1 MAPTD
6 KARRIGAPKAPRL
19 RVAQW
24 HAPRVAFMADCV
36 RARLQGGV
44 YTGHTQRNIRWLHE
58 IVTAAPVWTVAN
70 VHTENLSPPTHR
82 PLNPVELGPPGAWA
96 DFQRDPD
103 AAWAERYDAPALDL
117 FPGLLDRAAEFDLVV
132 GFELPPVLKRELQRR
147 GLRYL
152 SIHIHALR
160 MLRDLCLGATTND
173 PVIAALLAGA
183 AVPQAEVTRQTH
195 RFRAL
200 CAFRLVPAL
209 AFPPGL
215 PVLVGQTARD
225 SILIEDGRFADW
237 PDREDELAKA
247 LKGHEACIFIEH
259 PYRADSRA
267 LCEYLRYRHGKS
279 VIATNANGYGVLL
292 STPSIPAVLTLSSS
306 LGAEAQAFG
315 LPVNFLL
322 GDPRRRLR
330 VEDLDLGVDEPL
342 GHALLSDEFWRA
354 VLLGEAPRA
363 VLEAADPFVL
373 GEHYLRDSLDNW
385 SYQLLRRHLQGAQA
399 RKTWM
404 PSGTLAPE
412 REAALI
418 AALGSGQ
425 PGVEFSSFD
434 PPLAQGERRR
444 LRGSDPGF
452 AALLGSG
459 FHGVGSWGVWSQ
471 PGRSELIV
479 PVRSAPR
486 ATLHLT
492 LDVRC
497 FEGLLEQC
505 PVLEVRVGDRLCAA
519 VLFRPLGSRA
529 ARVHVHTPAS
539 DGPVRFCLMM
549 INASSPLDT
558 GPGDDPRRSA
568 FAITQIEIALE
579 TETLTDE
586 SQGLA
591 VWGIP
596 SAAGETTAGPT
607 QVTWLE

>member
-1 MAPTD
+1 MPSPEAMAPA
-6 KARRIGAPKAPRL
+6 ARVRTRRRPGLARPT
-19 RVAQW
+19 
-24 HAPRVAFMADCV
+24 PRVAFMGDFL

-44 YTGHTQRNIRWLHE
+44 YTGHTRRNVRWLYE
-58 IVTAAPVWTVAN
+58 LVTAAAPWAEGAA
-70 VHTENLSPPTHR
+70 HTEILSPPSDR
-82 PLNPVELGPPGAWA
+82 PIEAADLGSPAAWDA
-96 DFQRDPD
+96 FNRDPE
-103 AAWAERYDAPALDL
+103 AAWAERYDAPALDI
-117 FPGLLDRAAEFDLVV
+117 FPDMLARAADFDLVV
-132 GFELPPVLKRELQRR
+132 GFELPPVVKRELHRR
-147 GLRYL
+147 GIRYL

-173 PVIAALLAGA
+173 PAIAALLPGA

-195 RFRAL
+195 RLRAL
-200 CAFRLVPAL
+200 CAFHLAPAL

-237 PDREDELAKA
+237 PDREDELASA

-292 STPSIPAVLTLSSS
+292 SAASIPVVLTLSSS

-315 LPVNFLL
+315 LPVKFLL

-330 VEDLDLGVDEPL
+330 VQGLDLGLDEPL

-354 VLLGEAPRA
+354 VLLNEAPRT
-363 VLEAADPFVL
+363 EFGAADPFAL
-373 GEHYLRDSLDNW
+373 GEHYLRDSLDDW
-385 SYQLLRRHLQGAQA
+385 SYQLLRKRLQGAQA

-404 PSGTLAPE
+404 PAGTLAAE
-412 REAALI
+412 HEAALV
-418 AALGSGQ
+418 AALRGGQ
-425 PGVEFSSFD
+425 PGVDLKSLD
-434 PPLAQGERRR
+434 PPLALGERRR

-452 AALLGSG
+452 AAMLGSG
-459 FHGVGSWGVWSQ
+459 FHGVGGWGVWSQ

-479 PVRSAPR
+479 PVRSVTA

-492 LDVRC
+492 LELRC

-519 VLFRPLGSRA
+519 VMFRPVGSRT

-539 DGPVRFCLMM
+539 HGPIRFSLLM
-549 INASSPLDT
+549 NDASSPLDT
-558 GPGDDPRRSA
+558 GPGDEPRR
-568 FAITQIEIALE
+568 FGFGITQIEISLDNEAPTVE
-579 TETLTDE
+579 A
-586 SQGLA
+586 QGLT

-596 SAAGETTAGPT
+596 SAAGEYTAEPT
-607 QVTWLE
+607 QVAWLD